1 MIYLVVLEQN
11 DRILQTEKLNEVHLI
26 GRLDAKIYSCI
37 KEDIVTDGVIITD
50 KHNIL

>member
-1 MIYLVVLEQN
+1 MIEYY
-11 DRILQTEKLNEVHLI
+11 KWKKFNEVHLI

-50 KHNIL
+50 KHVQHIIDRHFND